1 MSDFAYA
8 YFNSELEKLDVVSL
22 EEILDKVQRLLK
34 QKRTENN
41 NPTIDEN
48 EVQKINNVYDK
59 ISEEEQLS
67 IADSSMRTM
76 WEAVKNDSW

>member
-1 MSDFAYA
+1 MSDFAFA

-41 NPTIDEN
+41 NLQIDEN
-48 EVQKINNVYDK
+48 EVQKINNVY
-59 ISEEEQLS
+59 
-67 IADSSMRTM
+67 
-76 WEAVKNDSW
+76 N

>member
-1 MSDFAYA
+1 MSDFAFA

>member
-22 EEILDKVQRLLK
+22 EEILDKVQRLLN

-41 NPTIDEN
+41 NSAIDEN
-48 EVQKINNVYDK
+48 EVQKINNVYGK
-59 ISEEEQLS
+59 ISEVEQLS

>member
-22 EEILDKVQRLLK
+22 EEILDKVQRILK

-41 NPTIDEN
+41 NPAIDEN

-59 ISEEEQLS
+59 ISEVEQLS

>member
-41 NPTIDEN
+41 NPAIDEN

>member
-41 NPTIDEN
+41 NPAIDEN

-59 ISEEEQLS
+59 ISEVEQLS
-67 IADSSMRTM
+67 IAYSSMRTM

>member
-22 EEILDKVQRLLK
+22 EEILDKVQRLLN

-41 NPTIDEN
+41 NSAIDEN

>member
-41 NPTIDEN
+41 NPAIDEN

-59 ISEEEQLS
+59 ISEVEQLS

>member
-41 NPTIDEN
+41 NPAIDEN

-59 ISEEEQLS
+59 ISEAEQLS

>member
-41 NPTIDEN
+41 NPAIDEN

-59 ISEEEQLS
+59 ISEVEQLS

-76 WEAVKNDSW
+76 WDPLVVL

>member
-41 NPTIDEN
+41 NPAIDEN

-59 ISEEEQLS
+59 ISEVEQLS

-76 WEAVKNDSW
+76 WEAVKNDTW

>member
-34 QKRTENN
+34 QKIIIPPLMKT
-41 NPTIDEN
+41 
-48 EVQKINNVYDK
+48 KYK
-59 ISEEEQLS
+59 
-67 IADSSMRTM
+67 
-76 WEAVKNDSW
+76 K

>member
-34 QKRTENN
+34 QKRTEM
-41 NPTIDEN
+41 PKQDSYHH
-48 EVQKINNVYDK
+48 YDRG
-59 ISEEEQLS
+59 SSLS
-67 IADSSMRTM
+67 RCCSGLTTERILSY
-76 WEAVKNDSW
+76 

>member
-59 ISEEEQLS
+59 ISEVEQLS

>member
-34 QKRTENN
+34 QKRTENDN
-41 NPTIDEN
+41 LQIDEN
-48 EVQKINNVYDK
+48 EVQKINTVYDK
-59 ISEEEQLS
+59 ISETEQLS

-76 WEAVKNDSW
+76 WDAVKNDTW

>member
-1 MSDFAYA
+1 MSDFAFA

-41 NPTIDEN
+41 NLQIDEN
-48 EVQKINNVYDK
+48 EVQKINNVYNK
-59 ISEEEQLS
+59 ISETEQLS

-76 WEAVKNDSW
+76 WEAVKNDTW

>member
-1 MSDFAYA
+1 MY
-8 YFNSELEKLDVVSL
+8 NEQ
-22 EEILDKVQRLLK
+22 ILDKVQRLLK

-41 NPTIDEN
+41 NPAIDEN

-59 ISEEEQLS
+59 ISEVEQLS

>member
-34 QKRTENN
+34 QKRTENDN
-41 NPTIDEN
+41 LQIDEN

-59 ISEEEQLS
+59 ISETEQLS

-76 WEAVKNDSW
+76 WEAVKNDTW

>member
-8 YFNSELEKLDVVSL
+8 YFNSELEKLDIVSL

-41 NPTIDEN
+41 NPAIDEN

-59 ISEEEQLS
+59 ISEVEQLS

>member
-41 NPTIDEN
+41 NPAIDEN

-59 ISEEEQLS
+59 ISEIEQLS

>member
-1 MSDFAYA
+1 MSDFAFA

-41 NPTIDEN
+41 NLQIDEN
-48 EVQKINNVYDK
+48 EVQKINNVYNK
-59 ISEEEQLS
+59 ISETEQLS

>member
-8 YFNSELEKLDVVSL
+8 YFNSELEKLDVFSL

-41 NPTIDEN
+41 NPAIDEN

-59 ISEEEQLS
+59 ISEVEQLS

>member
-41 NPTIDEN
+41 NPSIDEN